1 MIKASKLQNIFL
13 PFRFKREN
21 VCLRTS
27 HPDYINIRSFEKL
40 HEFMSRKTFFLSFF
54 SLSNS
59 LECFY
64 SEKKLL
70 LLHTSLL
77 NFLRVKDFSPSPFFT
92 QSQM

>member
-40 HEFMSRKTFFLSFF
+40 HEFMSRKTFFLSF
-54 SLSNS
+54 LSQILWNV
-59 LECFY
+59 FIQ
-64 SEKKLL
+64 KKTVAAA
-70 LLHTSLL
+70 HFAT
-77 NFLRVKDFSPSPFFT
+77 
-92 QSQM
+92 